1 NALRPELVAIGL
13 NLVARH
19 IQRDVVH
26 GADGRAPGG
35 IWGPA
40 PRFPAPPGGGA
51 SGSQRPDCAI
61 PGAGGGAS
69 SNQKN
74 AMASRP
80 LPTSK
85 KKCWPLPL
93 SWVNSKVFTSFM
105 PRMFV

>member
-1 NALRPELVAIGL
+1 VIDDLGDGNALRPELVAIGL

-19 IQRDVVH
+19 IQRDVIH
-26 GADGRAPGG
+26 GADSRVP
-35 IWGPA
+35 WGP
-40 PRFPAPPGGGA
+40 
-51 SGSQRPDCAI
+51 GSQRPDCAI

-85 KKCWPLPL
+85 KQCYPLPL